1 MALDISKLH
10 PKAQQ
15 ALKQSL
21 APDETVK
28 AYVIGGGKKA
38 ALIATDRRAFVFK
51 TGLSAGATFGQKF
64 ASFDYRNI
72 SGVQLHLGMVSG
84 SIVLDI
90 AGAAPVGS
98 SYWGNGNNDPWK
110 AQNAIPV
117 TKSKD
122 LEAVVALIRRLI
134 MDYHARMNAPAAP
147 APAPSVEQDI
157 PAQIEKLGELRDR
170 GLLTPEEF
178 DAKKAELLAR
188 L

>member
-1 MALDISKLH
+1 MPDISKLH

-21 APDETVK
+21 APDETVR
-28 AYVIGGGKKA
+28 AYIIGGNKKA
-38 ALIATDRRAFVFK
+38 ALIATDRRAFIFK
-51 TGLSAGATFGQKF
+51 TGVAAGATFGQKF

-72 SGVQLHLGMVSG
+72 SGVQLHLGMING
-84 SIVLDI
+84 SVVLDVP
-90 AGAAPVGS
+90 GAAAVGS

-117 TKSKD
+117 SKSKD
-122 LEAVVALIRRLI
+122 LEPTVSTIRSLITE
-134 MDYHARMNAPAAP
+134 YHTRMNAPATTP
-147 APAPSVEQDI
+147 APVAESDI

-170 GLLTPEEF
+170 GLVTPEEF
-178 DAKKAELLAR
+178 EAKKAELLAR